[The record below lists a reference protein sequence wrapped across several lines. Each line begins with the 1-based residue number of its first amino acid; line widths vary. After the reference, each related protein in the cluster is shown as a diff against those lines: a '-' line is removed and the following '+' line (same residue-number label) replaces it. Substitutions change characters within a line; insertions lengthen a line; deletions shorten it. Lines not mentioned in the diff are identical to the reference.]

1 MKVLLERLD
10 TKDTKNKYT
19 LNIDEGTDLELGRGP
34 LIRIDSTSIS
44 RKKAL
49 LTVKKDVLYI
59 KCLKEPAVILDHDST
74 SGDQEKVA
82 KWILRRSDIYKL
94 YFIRPPPLKVI
105 QGID

>member
-49 LTVKKDVLYI
+49 LTVKKDGLYI

-94 YFIRPPPLKVI
+94 YFTRLPPLKVI
-105 QGID
+105 QGTD